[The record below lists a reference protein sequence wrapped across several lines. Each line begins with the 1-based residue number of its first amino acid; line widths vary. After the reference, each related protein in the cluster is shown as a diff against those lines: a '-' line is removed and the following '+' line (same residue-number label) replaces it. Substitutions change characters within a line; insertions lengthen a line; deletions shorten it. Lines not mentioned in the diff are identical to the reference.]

1 MTRSTY
7 AAPAREDQMPTS
19 DDGWHRTGLT
29 NPSVLAAA
37 VRARLGSWDD
47 EPRYSDFFDPR

>member
-7 AAPAREDQMPTS
+7 AAPARADQMPTS

-29 NPSVLAAA
+29 NPSVLAAV

-47 EPRYSDFFDPR
+47 EPRYSDFFGPR